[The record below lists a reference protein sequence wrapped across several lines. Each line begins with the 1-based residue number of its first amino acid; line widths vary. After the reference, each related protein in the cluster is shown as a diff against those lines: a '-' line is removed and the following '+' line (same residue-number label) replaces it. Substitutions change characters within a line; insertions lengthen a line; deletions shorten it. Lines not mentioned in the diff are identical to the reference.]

1 MAGAGSHDGGDEMM
15 VFPASQASSHFPL
28 EPVSAAVL
36 CSRETK
42 RRDAAMARGKVQVGS
57 REVDEEVLGGG
68 FERGSVVGLS
78 SESEQMGILISMQA
92 LAKTLCGD
100 ESGVDRGKGA
110 RVMIVTTQPPAAIL
124 PPLRDAIRTELV
136 VRGTA
141 GADADVVTR
150 LRRCLERVSV
160 SRVFDL
166 EGLWQVLG
174 DLDIP
179 PESPEPRVSSSPPE
193 FRAPSGE
200 KWLEKDDDD
209 GDNVV
214 GETKDGGV
222 ADVPV
227 SVGVSAE
234 DAAISSRG
242 HTVPELQGS
251 RQPERI
257 VLPELKPLPQPIKST
272 RTEIAD
278 SDEDDDEDAISLPS
292 SSSSSLSPPPSTIRS
307 PTPFTAAESPERA
320 DEEEEITEGTEVEQ
334 NNSSEEIPEQATE
347 EPHEEKTES
356 RPPGDE
362 VPDAIPAVAAPDSRS
377 QEDDSRGPALPDIIL
392 ITHFH
397 SLMTALFTRRDR
409 QAAHDSLQHLSSHL
423 RYLSRTLET
432 SPLIMLLNSTSSS
445 KESTTSK
452 TSANA
457 QGGPPPPR
465 PPNGGEHGSSSS
477 SKTIDPTLRSI
488 FNPPALKI
496 TGYGYGGNQ
505 AASRRNKPTFG
516 LVFSQLLDLH
526 LLCTKIP
533 RDKEDAERLYAAA
546 PGGGS
551 GGEDDGV
558 GVRFVWALEVLLDE
572 IGVWEHKTGARA
584 EGKKRGAR
592 KSREQRWG
600 VVDVRGGRV
609 VDAFEAVKKK
619 VGEIQVVGGF
629 GGPRV

>member
-1 MAGAGSHDGGDEMM
+1 MI
-15 VFPASQASSHFPL
+15 FPASQASSHFPL

-42 RRDAAMARGKVQVGS
+42 RRGAAMARGKVQVGS
-57 REVDEEVLGGG
+57 RDVDEEVLGGG

-100 ESGVDRGKGA
+100 ESGGDRGKGA

-136 VRGTA
+136 VRSTA
-141 GADADVVTR
+141 EADADLVTR

-179 PESPEPRVSSSPPE
+179 PESPEPRVSSSPPG

-200 KWLEKDDDD
+200 KRLEKDDDD
-209 GDNVV
+209 AA

-222 ADVPV
+222 VESMG
-227 SVGVSAE
+227 SVEVSAE
-234 DAAISSRG
+234 DAAISSSG
-242 HTVPELQGS
+242 HTAPELQEP
-251 RQPERI
+251 RQPVRI
-257 VLPELKPLPQPIKST
+257 VLPELKPLPQPTKST

-278 SDEDDDEDAISLPS
+278 SDDEDDAISLPS

-307 PTPFTAAESPERA
+307 PTPFTAADSPERA
-320 DEEEEITEGTEVEQ
+320 DEEEVTEGAEENDL
-334 NNSSEEIPEQATE
+334 NNNLEETPDQVTKES
-347 EPHEEKTES
+347 HEEKTES

-362 VPDAIPAVAAPDSRS
+362 IPDAIPAVAAPESRS
-377 QEDDSRGPALPDIIL
+377 PENDSKDSALPDIIL

-409 QAAHDSLQHLSSHL
+409 QSAHDSLQHLSSHL
-423 RYLSRTLET
+423 RYISRTLET

-445 KESTTSK
+445 KESTMSK
-452 TSANA
+452 TSVNA
-457 QGGPPPPR
+457 QGGPPPP
-465 PPNGGEHGSSSS
+465 PPNGGETGTSSS
-477 SKTIDPTLRSI
+477 SKAVDPTLRSI
-488 FNPPALKI
+488 FNPPALNI

-533 RDKEDAERLYAAA
+533 RDKEDAERLYTAA
-546 PGGGS
+546 PGGIGG

-572 IGVWEHKTGARA
+572 IGVWEHETGAGAGA

-609 VDAFEAVKKK
+609 VDAFETVEKK
-619 VGEIQVVGGF
+619 VGEIRVVGGF